1 MDIINLLVAV
11 QTGIWADIITSFE
24 SFVFNYAWAIILLT
38 VIIKLVLSPFDFL
51 NKKVS
56 RDNAKMQAVVAPQL
70 QKLQKQYANDRAK
83 LNQKT
88 AELYKSNNFNMM
100 GSCLTM
106 LGYLAITLV
115 IFISLFTALNGMSAY
130 KIEEQYLELKQ
141 TYETTIGTTEEK
153 QDAVLLKYDEIKND
167 FIWVQN
173 VWVADNFWTT
183 AILPFDKYLAT
194 IGDSVRTDITSESV
208 SYKNDLTDEQK
219 LAFSDS
225 YNEVMLV
232 LQEQR
237 NNGPNGYLITAVVA
251 ILSSFFA
258 QYLMQRKTSIKR
270 ANSNDAT
277 ANTQASTNKVM
288 LVILPVI
295 MGIFTLFYNAVFG
308 LYIIAGQLVSLITFP
323 IIDKLLD
330 KYYAKKERQ
339 KNEKLKIDYSRK

>member
-237 NNGPNGYLITAVVA
+237 NGPNGYLITAVVA

>member
-106 LGYLAITLV
+106 LGYLAITLI

-173 VWVADNFWTT
+173 VWVADNFWTP
-183 AILPFDKYLAT
+183 AILTFDKYIVAV
-194 IGDSVRTDITSESV
+194 GNSVKTDINTENV
-208 SYKNDLTDEQK
+208 SYKDMLQVDKDAFEATYND
-219 LAFSDS
+219 
-225 YNEVMLV
+225 VMQVLV
-232 LQEQR
+232 DQR
-237 NNGPNGYLITAVVA
+237 DQPNGYLITAVFAVV
-251 ILSSFFA
+251 SSFFA
-258 QYLMQRKTSIKR
+258 QYLMQRKLTSKST
-270 ANSNDAT
+270 NKNDTT
-277 ANTQASTNKVM
+277 AKTQASTNKIM
-288 LVILPVI
+288 LIILPII
-295 MGIFTLFYNAVFG
+295 MGVFTLFYNAVFG
-308 LYIIAGQLVSLITFP
+308 LYIVAGQLVSLITFP

-330 KYYAKKERQ
+330 KYYAKKDRERD
-339 KNEKLKIDYSRK
+339 EKIKLDYSRK